1 MSAHPASVDGVP
13 ERYPSRMLHP
23 ETAADA
29 HTVFLSSRL
38 RCRHW
43 VPADRTILLEVY
55 GDADAMRFVGDGT
68 PLTEEEADLWF
79 EVTFRNYARRGYGMF
94 TLEDRATGQVVGFA
108 GLVHPGDQ
116 PEAEVK
122 YAFARAW
129 WGRGLAT
136 ESVTHLLEVA
146 GSRYGLREVI
156 ATVAP
161 AHGASQ
167 RVLAKAGM
175 SRREDRRYEDG
186 GRSLVFGCEV
196 AAERDSVL
204 ARAPTR

>member
-1 MSAHPASVDGVP
+1 MPHPAP
-13 ERYPSRMLHP
+13 
-23 ETAADA
+23 TTDA
-29 HTVFLSSRL
+29 PTVFLSARL

-43 VPADRTILLEVY
+43 VPADRAILLEVY
-55 GDADAMRFVGDGT
+55 GDAEAMRFVGDGT

-79 EVTFRNYARRGYGMF
+79 EVTFGNYARRGYGMF
-94 TLEDRATGQVVGFA
+94 TLEDRASGQVVGFA

-122 YAFARAW
+122 YALARTW

-136 ESVTHLLEVA
+136 EAVTHLLEVA
-146 GSRYGLREVI
+146 RSRYGLREVI

-161 AHGASQ
+161 EHAASQ
-167 RVLAKAGM
+167 RVLLKVGM
-175 SRREDRRYEDG
+175 SRREDRVYEDG

-196 AAERDSVL
+196 EAAGG
-204 ARAPTR
+204 

>member
-1 MSAHPASVDGVP
+1 MPQPA
-13 ERYPSRMLHP
+13 L
-23 ETAADA
+23 AANTP
-29 HTVFLSSRL
+29 TVFLSPRL

-43 VPADRTILLEVY
+43 MPADRALLLDVY
-55 GDADAMRFVGDGT
+55 GDANAMRFVGDGT

-94 TLEDRATGQVVGFA
+94 ALEDRATGQVVGFA

-116 PEAEVK
+116 PEPEVK

-136 ESVTHLLEVA
+136 EAVTHLLDVA

-161 AHGASQ
+161 EHAASQ
-167 RVLAKAGM
+167 RVLLKAGM
-175 SRREDRRYEDG
+175 SRREDRIYDDG

-196 AAERDSVL
+196 EAAGG
-204 ARAPTR
+204 